1 MAVVVVVTTE
11 AGQCRQ
17 RGVEI
22 LMAPPGITVRG
33 RQYELD
39 PGLQLLLRQTLL
51 RRARIGA
58 QTDSLICQIWQ
69 GGMTAM
75 TGRVVA

>member
-1 MAVVVVVTTE
+1 MAAVEVVTTDV
-11 AGQCRQ
+11 GRCRQ
-17 RGVEI
+17 RGVDI

-39 PGLQLLLRQTLL
+39 PGLQLLLRQPLL
-51 RRARIGA
+51 RRARIDA
-58 QTDSLICQIWQ
+58 QTDSIICQVWQ

-75 TGRVVA
+75 TGGVVA

>member
-1 MAVVVVVTTE
+1 VEVVTTD
-11 AGQCRQ
+11 AGRCRQ
-17 RGVEI
+17 RGVDI
-22 LMAPPGITVRG
+22 LKAPPGITVRG

-39 PGLQLLLRQTLL
+39 PGLQLLLRQSLL

-58 QTDSLICQIWQ
+58 QTDRLICQIWQ